1 MRALRYAFAEAA
13 ASLARRKG
21 AATAAMLA
29 IAAALAV
36 PAAVLVVL
44 GNAERLVARW
54 QASAELSVFLRD
66 EATADERAAIERLLD
81 GSGLVARR
89 AYVSKAEALRRFQ
102 ADFPE
107 LAAAAVA
114 DNPLPASIEVGLRAD
129 ADSAAVERLAA
140 RAAALS
146 AVADVRFD
154 RAWLDRLAL
163 ALQALRGLGL
173 AIGLILGAAA
183 ALTVG
188 NVVRQ
193 AVDARRHEIEIMQLV
208 GAPAA
213 YVRGPFVAEGLLQGG
228 AGAIGALL
236 LLWIGVVVA
245 RASYG
250 GALAAAVGLD
260 GITFLS
266 PGRAL
271 AVVLTGTALG
281 SLGGYLAA
289 RGVRTW

>member
-1 MRALRYAFAEAA
+1 MRAVRYAFAEAA

-21 AATAAMLA
+21 AAVAAVLA

-44 GNAERLVARW
+44 GNVERVVARW
-54 QASAELSVFLRD
+54 QESAELSVFLRD
-66 EATADERAAIERLLD
+66 ETTPGERAEVERLLD

-89 AYVSKAEALRRFQ
+89 VYVSKAEALRRFQ
-102 ADFPE
+102 TDFPE
-107 LAAAAVA
+107 LADAAAG
-114 DNPLPASIEVGLRAD
+114 DNPLPASIEAGLRPEAE
-129 ADSAAVERLAA
+129 SAAVERLAA
-140 RAAALS
+140 RAAALP

-154 RAWLDRLAL
+154 RRWLERLTL
-163 ALQALRGLGL
+163 GLRALRGLGL
-173 AIGLILGAAA
+173 AVGLILGAAA

-193 AVDARRHEIEIMQLV
+193 AVHARRHEIEIMQLV

-228 AGAIGALL
+228 AGALAALL
-236 LLWIGVVVA
+236 LLWAGV
-245 RASYG
+245 
-250 GALAAAVGLD
+250 ALARLRYGDALTTALGLD

-266 PGRAL
+266 PLPAL
-271 AVVLTGTALG
+271 LVLVAGVALG